1 VGATVGLEGWLAL
14 SVLII
19 VTPGPDTALVV
30 TNAFRGGARAALATV
45 AGVATGTLAWS
56 VGSAFGVA
64 QLLERSQPAFTALK
78 LAGAAYLVYLGL
90 RALLQRTEPASTPRA
105 PGPTL
110 PARAGWRQGLVS
122 NLTNAKTGLFFVTV
136 LPQFLQ
142 PGDPPAR
149 LAAMVLV
156 FEVVLV
162 SWLSVYSVAVG
173 RLGAGPLGARL
184 RVWLSRLSGVVLVG
198 LGARLAFERR

>member
-1 VGATVGLEGWLAL
+1 ML

-30 TNAFRGGARAALATV
+30 ANAFRGGTRAALATV

-78 LAGAAYLVYLGL
+78 LAGAVYLVYLGL
-90 RALLQRTEPASTPRA
+90 RALLRRERAAPALSA
-105 PGPTL
+105 AHAL

-142 PGDPPAR
+142 PGDPPGR
-149 LAAMVLV
+149 LAAMVV
-156 FEVVLV
+156 AFEAVLV
-162 SWLSVYSVAVG
+162 AWLSLYSFAAA
-173 RLGAGPLGARL
+173 RLSAGPLGARL
-184 RVWLSRLSGVVLVG
+184 RAGLGRLSGVVLIG
-198 LGARLAFERR
+198 LGTRLALERR

>member
-1 VGATVGLEGWLAL
+1 MGGAAGLGGWLAL

-30 TNAFRGGARAALATV
+30 ANAFRGGARAALATV

-56 VGSAFGVA
+56 VGAAYGVA

-78 LAGAAYLVYLGL
+78 LAGAGYLVYLGV
-90 RALLQRTEPASTPRA
+90 RALLNPSDSVSPATAADRPA
-105 PGPTL
+105 
-110 PARAGWRQGLVS
+110 ARAGWRQGLVS
-122 NLTNAKTGLFFVTV
+122 NLTNAKTGVFFVTV

-149 LAAMVLV
+149 LAAMVIL
-156 FEVVLV
+156 FEAVLV
-162 SWLSVYSVAVG
+162 SWLSVYGVVAA
-173 RLGAGPLGARL
+173 RLSAGPLGARV
-184 RVWLSRLSGVVLVG
+184 RAGLSRVSGVVLIG
-198 LGARLAFERR
+198 LGARLALERR

>member
-1 VGATVGLEGWLAL
+1 MPALAGLGAWFAL

-30 TNAFRGGARAALATV
+30 ANAFRGGSRAALATT
-45 AGVATGTLAWS
+45 AGVALGTLFWS
-56 VGSAFGVA
+56 IGSAFGVA
-64 QLLERSQPAFTALK
+64 VLLERSQPAFTALK
-78 LAGAAYLVYLGL
+78 LAGAVYLVYLGA
-90 RALLQRTEPASTPRA
+90 RALLARGAPGTIPDKAGRLPRA
-105 PGPTL
+105 
-110 PARAGWRQGLVS
+110 AAFRQGLVS

-136 LPQFLQ
+136 LPQFLR

-149 LAAMVLV
+149 LVAMVLA

-162 SWLSVYSVAVG
+162 AWLSLYSIAAGRVG
-173 RLGAGPLGARL
+173 EGPLGR
-184 RVWLSRLSGVVLVG
+184 RVREWLGRATGLVLIG